1 MITIHICKLLNALIK
16 DPKHVIKRAF
26 VSRSAW
32 QVKSLASWIIRER
45 AERWTH
51 WHTLE
56 FRSIFNIVI
65 SLVTHRDSEP
75 ISQITNNKGINEEAG
90 VIERLNSARHAG
102 RF

>member
-75 ISQITNNKGINEEAG
+75 ISQITNKQ
-90 VIERLNSARHAG
+90 RY
-102 RF
+102 